1 MDPDNSIYLKEHECF
16 IGCAK
21 ELILTGKKLAD
32 MCKHN
37 ANVCRKHGKHNATTL
52 WNFIE
57 ICYASSELNKQKY
70 EHRNSFSNQKN
81 AQNARR
87 TAQVVSTDV
96 SKWDHNKNTNMSS
109 SDDHI
114 DIKSQDD
121 DNLID
126 SSGSGGKQTYPPY
139 GSVILS
145 ESQILSEITFENFD
159 SLRNGFIYVGPPDF
173 TKALALP
180 ETALHCDVQA
190 ARPQLDIKAKNR
202 EKSPVCKLWLYLF
215 SDEWV

>member
-1 MDPDNSIYLKEHECF
+1 MDPDSSIYLKEHECF

-57 ICYASSELNKQKY
+57 ICYASSELNTQKY

-87 TAQVVSTDV
+87 TAQAVSTDV

-202 EKSPVCKLWLYLF
+202 EKSPVYEL
-215 SDEWV
+215 